1 MFFYSYLFRS
11 NKHFKYFLYCTSS
24 STLLHQYL
32 RGIDIF
38 AAKILSRSSST
49 KIQHIHKKEIAAPAT
64 SHRLTESARAK
75 ALRRARLCHLPPA
88 SPSSTPTYHT
98 NYQHTIVIAGCPGPL
113 VPIGETGKELIYR
126 SRARCRLIFFHIYSQ
141 LNSNIFLFSSPK
153 YRYHF
158 LFSFSSH
165 FSSIFSS
172 SILTL
177 PLTSF
182 LSLPAKFARSADG
195 ER

>member
-1 MFFYSYLFRS
+1 MFCTVLQVL
-11 NKHFKYFLYCTSS
+11 LYYINTCAGLTSS
-24 STLLHQYL
+24 LRKFCRDHPRRKSNTSIKKRSPHQQHHTGSRNQRGLRRCGARASIIFPCFSCLYTYLPTTNTPSSLLAVLVLWCQLAKQVRNYYFVCASAL
-32 RGIDIF
+32 PLDIF
-38 AAKILSRSSST
+38 HNSI
-49 KIQHIHKKEIAAPAT
+49 
-64 SHRLTESARAK
+64 
-75 ALRRARLCHLPPA
+75 
-88 SPSSTPTYHT
+88 PTY
-98 NYQHTIVIAGCPGPL
+98 V
-113 VPIGETGKELIYR
+113 
-126 SRARCRLIFFHIYSQ
+126 
-141 LNSNIFLFSSPK
+141 NSNIFLFLSPK
-153 YRYHF
+153 YRYHL